1 MAKKKENK
9 KDISN
14 FENQKEPTIQLITDT
29 LETNYMPYAMSVI
42 ISRAIPE
49 IDGFKPS
56 HRKLLYTMYKMGL
69 LTATSTVKSA
79 NIVGATM
86 RLNPHGDM
94 AIYETLV
101 RMTRAHEAH
110 LHPLVD
116 SKGSFGKH
124 YSSTMAFSASRYTEA
139 KLSKIASEVFRGI
152 DKNSV
157 DFVPNYDN
165 TMEEP
170 SLLPTAFPNILVFQ
184 NMGIAVGM
192 ATRICSFNLAQVCD
206 ATCEVLENPTCDVD
220 RILDIMPAPD
230 FSGGGIILY
239 DRREMY
245 DIYKTG
251 RGSFK
256 MRSKYR
262 YDKKANC
269 IEVIEIPD
277 SSTIESILN
286 KINELIKANKLK
298 EVSDC
303 RDEIGLDGFKL
314 TIDLKKGV
322 DPDKLMLKLFKLTPL
337 ENSIS
342 ANFNVIIKQQPLQL
356 GVLGIINEWIKF
368 RVGCVRRECIYDLE
382 QKKSKLHLLI
392 GLGKILLDID
402 KAIEI
407 IRGTTREKDV
417 VANLMAGFSIDEVQA
432 EYIAE
437 IKLRHLNREY
447 ILSRVQ
453 ETEQLKK
460 EIAKLEGII
469 SDDKKIKKIIVKQLG
484 EIKEKYGI
492 ERKSEILELDSAEK
506 YVEVQVE
513 ENYPVQIVMTRE
525 GYFKKITFQSLRG
538 NDEQA
543 LKVGDEVI
551 YNAQAENRDE
561 LLFFTDKAQCYKS
574 KVSAFDTTKSSLMG
588 DFVGAKLEFD
598 KDEKFLFMKPVSKYD
613 EKVNMIF
620 IFENGKGVRVPI
632 TNYETKSNR
641 GKLKKA
647 YCEKTPIV
655 AAFCENK
662 EAVEIV
668 MYSSDGKAIQISSD
682 LIPINNTRNSQ
693 GVTLFSLKKNATLVK
708 AEINDGSI
716 IFDKSP
722 KKIKIPAV
730 GVSAKKAD

>member
-165 TMEEP
+165 TLEEP

-245 DIYKTG
+245 EIYKTG

-269 IEVIEIPD
+269 IEVVEIPD

-286 KINELIKANKLK
+286 KINELIKLNKLK

-337 ENSIS
+337 ENTIS

-382 QKKSKLHLLI
+382 QKKNKLHLLM

-417 VANLMAGFSIDEVQA
+417 IANLMAGFSIDEVQA

-447 ILSRVQ
+447 ILNRVQ
-453 ETEQLKK
+453 ETEILKK

-469 SDDKKIKKIIVKQLG
+469 ADDKKIKKIIVKQLI

-492 ERKSEILELDSAEK
+492 ERKSEIVELNSAEK

-574 KVSAFDTTKSSLMG
+574 KVSAFETTKSSLMG

-598 KDEKFLFMKPVSKYD
+598 KDEKFLFMKPLSKYD

-662 EAVEIV
+662 EGVEIV

-682 LIPINNTRNSQ
+682 IIPINNTRNSQ

-716 IFDKSP
+716 KFDKSP

-730 GVSAKKAD
+730 GVAVKKLD